1 MEMVSQVLSSKL
13 EQLIARDDP
22 DDGADEATT
31 ADLSESRVAPE
42 TTSEGVAADEGKDKA
57 EPTTQGW
64 YQTRSSCSS
73 ESLNTPRNK
82 PQNWSCFHFAATLTS
97 SPHDPLSSEL
107 QPVTNATLT
116 IRCIKS
122 FEYRTE
128 KNLVLKGLDL
138 TTLTAGE
145 LIEKCREG

>member
-57 EPTTQGW
+57 EPTTQG
-64 YQTRSSCSS
+64 
-73 ESLNTPRNK
+73 
-82 PQNWSCFHFAATLTS
+82 
-97 SPHDPLSSEL
+97 
-107 QPVTNATLT
+107 
-116 IRCIKS
+116 
-122 FEYRTE
+122 
-128 KNLVLKGLDL
+128 
-138 TTLTAGE
+138 
-145 LIEKCREG
+145 